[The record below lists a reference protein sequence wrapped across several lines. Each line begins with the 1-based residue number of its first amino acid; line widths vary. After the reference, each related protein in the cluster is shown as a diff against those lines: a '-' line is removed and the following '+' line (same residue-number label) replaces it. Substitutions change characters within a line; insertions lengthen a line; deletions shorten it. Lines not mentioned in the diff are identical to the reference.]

1 MADKIIDVKITQR
14 TDTESNWKSKNPVLL
29 KNEHAYTSGTGKYKI
44 GDGTKKWSEL
54 IYYEAL
60 NTVDKTKLDGIAEG
74 ANKTVVDSTLSDTST
89 NPVQNKVVN
98 TALAGKSNTNHT
110 HDLSAMINTLGTGT
124 STPTDNDYYVSQYV
138 GGGTTTTSYHRRPM
152 SALWNYI
159 KGKLATV
166 ATSGSYND
174 LSNKPKIPTVG
185 NGTVTIKQAGTTKGT
200 FTMNQSGAT
209 TVELTD
215 NNTWRGVQ
223 DNLTS
228 SATDQSL
235 SAKQGKVLNEKID
248 AVQVGGRNLLK
259 GSHATAVN
267 YSYPSS
273 SCKDW
278 CTFTT
283 TVPLNGSTYTLSF
296 WAKSTVADDKIRVHF
311 YNPSNI
317 TSVKGSQGQT
327 GTATDGL
334 CDFILTTTLT
344 KYWVTYTIPAGGGST
359 RTVIIPRIYAASGT
373 GTITIQWEKVEEG
386 DKATAWTPAPEDVDA
401 KISNTAAKYLPLTG
415 GTLTG
420 GLSIKGNAGDKPL
433 RVRGIAGWD
442 GTNDGPLYLQY
453 NVNQPVVFGNTGTYN
468 ISSDGGTYSGTS
480 AQTRSL
486 KLLSSTRAASANYDL
501 TSSTYQGKVTYSLA
515 TSTMTT
521 GKPPVDAHM
530 LTFGWD
536 SSGWGAQLA
545 IGNRANNHLYVRGSN
560 SVTADGKV
568 SSVWDDSWRTV
579 LDSNNYNSYA
589 PTKTGGG
596 ASGTWGISVTG
607 NAATATKLAAARTV
621 SGGTDITLS
630 FNYDGSANSAA
641 TIGYYSCKSILGN
654 KNNYP
659 YHRFAKLDKIVTSYT
674 DKSTTLYI
682 SQDYY
687 GGGFGIAI
695 LLLRTNNTSQV
706 STAEIR
712 WLVRSGLPADCLQIG
727 LYNVYGQT
735 YADAF
740 FKHTGTYSN
749 TIIRAIASGSRGTIN
764 RTWVLND
771 SEEVYN
777 TTDTDKLTSTEVYTS
792 INEAA
797 TKLHGQEYISTIIAK
812 DSGSVNQANQ
822 VDWSGVQNQPNYAG
836 SSSKGGSANS
846 AVKLDSSAGSA
857 LQPIYFSSGK
867 PTACTYSLAKSVPS
881 DAKFTDTIYTHPAYT
896 AKANGMYKISV
907 DNKGH
912 VNVAN
917 VVTKADI
924 TGLGISG
931 SEHTHD
937 DRYYTESEMNAK
949 LDGKSN
955 TNHKH
960 SSIKDVNDSKDIS
973 FAYSKSGMNYADCT
987 WIAAWNGYELRA
999 INKSH
1004 FAAAGH
1010 THDSRYYTEDEV
1022 NTKLN
1027 SYLPLS
1033 GGTLTGLLTA
1043 TGGVQLTNGGTWWL
1057 GGKTVTDCIVGTKH
1071 NADSYYPVIRV
1082 DGYSGHVANFGG
1094 IGDKIG
1100 FYGYK
1105 ADRTVNGND
1114 WYTEWDMSTGNLS
1127 TSGTFY
1133 AGNVIETGG
1142 EYSSRKDS
1150 LYWRFG
1156 AGAGTGD
1163 SNKFGF
1169 WHSSKGTM
1177 AWISSDGEV
1186 CANKFSAGYTPPYG
1200 NSFGCSNWFRSS
1212 GNTGWFNATYGGG
1225 IYMIDSS
1232 WVRTYGDKNFYCS
1245 QTIAGQKGVQAYAMD
1260 DGGAHFRAVNGDYGF
1275 MIRNDGSNSWFL
1287 ITASGS
1293 PYGTWNKTPVHIE
1306 NSTGK
1311 FYVDSNAYMADLYS
1325 KDLSGDG
1332 TWRRPINSAGGSGNQ
1347 IGYISSRSSNIGVVA
1362 QWGGASFS
1370 VKQINVSS
1378 SDIRLKANIS
1388 STTTQALPLINQI
1401 KMRQFTWKDTGE
1413 RQKIGVVADELEL
1426 LDPRLVEGG
1435 GYDEEGRMNVKC
1447 INTFYLTG
1455 YLTKGIQ
1462 ELSLENTQLKQEN
1475 KEIKAQLKQLQNAV
1489 QEAYVQI
1496 GKLQKQGGN

>member
-44 GDGTKKWSEL
+44 GDGIKKWSEL
-54 IYYEAL
+54 TYYEAL
-60 NTVDKTKLDGIAEG
+60 NTGDKTKLDGIAEG

-89 NPVQNKVVN
+89 NPVQNKVIKN
-98 TALAGKSNTNHT
+98 ALDVKSNKDHT
-110 HDLSAMINTLGTGT
+110 HKYA
-124 STPTDNDYYVSQYV
+124 
-138 GGGTTTTSYHRRPM
+138 
-152 SALWNYI
+152 
-159 KGKLATV
+159 
-166 ATSGSYND
+166 GS
-174 LSNKPKIPTVG
+174 
-185 NGTVTIKQAGTTKGT
+185 
-200 FTMNQSGAT
+200 
-209 TVELTD
+209 
-215 NNTWRGVQ
+215 
-223 DNLTS
+223 S
-228 SATDQSL
+228 SA
-235 SAKQGKVLNEKID
+235 
-248 AVQVGGRNLLK
+248 GG
-259 GSHATAVN
+259 
-267 YSYPSS
+267 
-273 SCKDW
+273 
-278 CTFTT
+278 
-283 TVPLNGSTYTLSF
+283 
-296 WAKSTVADDKIRVHF
+296 VA
-311 YNPSNI
+311 
-317 TSVKGSQGQT
+317 
-327 GTATDGL
+327 
-334 CDFILTTTLT
+334 
-344 KYWVTYTIPAGGGST
+344 
-359 RTVIIPRIYAASGT
+359 
-373 GTITIQWEKVEEG
+373 
-386 DKATAWTPAPEDVDA
+386 
-401 KISNTAAKYLPLTG
+401 
-415 GTLTG
+415 
-420 GLSIKGNAGDKPL
+420 
-433 RVRGIAGWD
+433 
-442 GTNDGPLYLQY
+442 
-453 NVNQPVVFGNTGTYN
+453 
-468 ISSDGGTYSGTS
+468 
-480 AQTRSL
+480 
-486 KLLSSTRAASANYDL
+486 
-501 TSSTYQGKVTYSLA
+501 
-515 TSTMTT
+515 
-521 GKPPVDAHM
+521 
-530 LTFGWD
+530 
-536 SSGWGAQLA
+536 
-545 IGNRANNHLYVRGSN
+545 N
-560 SVTADGKV
+560 S
-568 SSVWDDSWRTV
+568 
-579 LDSNNYNSYA
+579 
-589 PTKTGGG
+589 
-596 ASGTWGISVTG
+596 
-607 NAATATKLAAARTV
+607 ATKLSSSRTV
-621 SGGTDITLS
+621 AGGTDITLS
-630 FNYDGSANSAA
+630 FNYDGSANSSAA
-641 TIGYYSCKSILGN
+641 IGYYSCKSILGN

-674 DKSTTLYI
+674 DKSTTFYI

-712 WLVRSGLPADCLQIG
+712 WLVRSGLSADCLQIG

-764 RTWVLND
+764 RTWVLNN
-771 SEEVYN
+771 SEEKNN

-797 TKLHGQEYISTIIAK
+797 TKLHGQEYVSTIIAK

-836 SSSKGGSANS
+836 SSSNGGSANS

-896 AKANGMYKISV
+896 AKANGLYKISV

-917 VVTKADI
+917 TVTKADI

-937 DRYYTESEMNAK
+937 NRYYTESEMNSK

-955 TNHKH
+955 T
-960 SSIKDVNDSKDIS
+960 
-973 FAYSKSGMNYADCT
+973 
-987 WIAAWNGYELRA
+987 
-999 INKSH
+999 
-1004 FAAAGH
+1004 GH
-1010 THDSRYYTEDEV
+1010 THDDRYYTESEINTKLSGKSDTTHIHDDRYYTEDEV
-1022 NTKLN
+1022 NTKLS

-1082 DGYSGHVANFGG
+1082 DGYSGHVANLGG

-1156 AGAGTGD
+1156 AGAGTAD
-1163 SNKFGF
+1163 NNKFGL

-1311 FYVDSNAYMADLYS
+1311 FYVDSNAYMANLYS

-1347 IGYISSRSSNIGVVA
+1347 IGYISSRSSSIGVVA

-1378 SDIRLKANIS
+1378 SDVRLKTNIS

-1413 RQKIGVVADELEL
+1413 HQKIGVVADELEQ

-1462 ELSLENTQLKQEN
+1462 ELSIENTKLKQEN
-1475 KEIKAQLKQLQNAV
+1475 TEIKAKLDQLQNAV
-1489 QEAYVQI
+1489 NEAYVQI